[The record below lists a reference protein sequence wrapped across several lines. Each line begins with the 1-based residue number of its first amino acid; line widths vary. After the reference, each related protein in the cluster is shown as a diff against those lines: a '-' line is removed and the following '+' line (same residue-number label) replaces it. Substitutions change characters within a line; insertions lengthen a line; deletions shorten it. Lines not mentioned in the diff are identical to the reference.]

1 MNTFAADDEDWMT
14 QNKTHAHTQTKY
26 RQEKKLGDTTEQD
39 TRTDSDEM
47 TGRKRFP
54 HHPSPSISIMHAF
67 KYMLIGELLPPPRCP
82 GRADCEVSKYTL
94 FNSKKFSPFLRY

>member
-39 TRTDSDEM
+39 DTRTDLDKMSD
-47 TGRKRFP
+47 RKRFP
-54 HHPSPSISIMHAF
+54 HHSSPSIFIMHAF
-67 KYMLIGELLPPPRCP
+67 KYMLIGKLLFPPNHQ
-82 GRADCEVSKYTL
+82 G
-94 FNSKKFSPFLRY
+94 